1 VSNASTD
8 GYTRKILP
16 QEAQTIN
23 GVTIGVSTDEI
34 TRNVDLNLEKDFWIQ
49 QSSVSF
55 LSTQAAYLNQ
65 IQQFNGP
72 PDSESSIAAKIS
84 GLRDSF
90 ASLSDDPGNT
100 ALQGSVVSAAQNVA
114 SKFNDFGNLI
124 NKMRNDTQADMAA
137 TVADINS
144 KLQQIATANAQIKF
158 NTASGKTTAAL
169 EDTRDSL
176 IKNLSQDMNLSSF
189 TRADGVMVVQT
200 AQGVQLA
207 DETAQTV
214 TFKPAQ
220 LSATSSYPASAAGI
234 FVGDPAVVQ
243 QGAINITNNAG
254 GKLGAL
260 VDLRD
265 NTLPQQQASLD
276 EMAEQ
281 LAQRFDQQGLRLFTD
296 PSGNIPANTA
306 PNPATSPPTPV
317 PYVGFASTIQVNNA
331 VVQNNTLVQQ
341 GTVPT
346 DIPVQSG
353 SSEVIRRITD
363 FTFGSTDY
371 QQANGTVN
379 LNAPPGTDL
388 QTWLGLYSS
397 NRITGSAALSNSSSA
412 TALMASAPATF
423 NPATPGT
430 SDQFTLTFSELRGG
444 APPPPGSMTVTI
456 SLSQAQAD
464 FPGGSNAADQIAS
477 EINKQVTTA
486 VAGTPAFA
494 GLAAK
499 ASVNSYGQL
508 VLQSRGDINVDASG
522 VGGMGQAGLTYLGL
536 TAGTQT
542 TTDPYINVQVGADP
556 PVQISIIPGEDQNGL
571 VASLQGTNISGVPG
585 LGVSLSAGGLLTV
598 QPGDSTVNPTFGGDL
613 KITGG
618 PFTTAG
624 PGPSPGG
631 MAAGTPIIAALFG
644 SDTPVASVPY
654 SSANAIGPA
663 TAFRT
668 SNLGP
673 GANISTGI
681 TSNGSLIDYSQQVIN
696 VQAQQVNDTQ
706 TQLTDET
713 TYSNT
718 LQKSLQD
725 SSGVNVDQE
734 LSNMIVAQ
742 TAYSAAARVISAL
755 EQQFKDLL
763 AAF

>member
-1 VSNASTD
+1 MA
-8 GYTRKILP
+8 GG
-16 QEAQTIN
+16 QT
-23 GVTIGVSTDEI
+23 V
-34 TRNVDLNLEKDFWIQ
+34 
-49 QSSVSF
+49 
-55 LSTQAAYLNQ
+55 
-65 IQQFNGP
+65 
-72 PDSESSIAAKIS
+72 
-84 GLRDSF
+84 
-90 ASLSDDPGNT
+90 
-100 ALQGSVVSAAQNVA
+100 
-114 SKFNDFGNLI
+114 
-124 NKMRNDTQADMAA
+124 
-137 TVADINS
+137 
-144 KLQQIATANAQIKF
+144 
-158 NTASGKTTAAL
+158 AAL
-169 EDTRDSL
+169 EDTRDNL
-176 IKNLSQDMNLSSF
+176 IKNLSQDINISSF

-220 LSATSSYPASAAGI
+220 ITATSSYPASAAGI

-265 NTLPQQQASLD
+265 NILPQQQAALD
-276 EMAEQ
+276 EMAQ
-281 LAQRFDQQGLRLFTD
+281 KLAQRFDQQGLRLFTD
-296 PSGNIPANTA
+296 AAGKLPADTA
-306 PNPATSPPTPV
+306 PTPATNPPTPV
-317 PYVGFASTIQVNNA
+317 PYVGFASEIQVNNA
-331 VVQNNTLVQQ
+331 ILQDNTLVQQ
-341 GTVPT
+341 GTAPT
-346 DIPVQSG
+346 DLPVQSG

-363 FTFGSTDY
+363 FTFGSTAY
-371 QQANGTVN
+371 QQASGTVN

-388 QTWLGLYSS
+388 QTWLGIHST
-397 NRITGSAALSNSSSA
+397 NQVTGATALSNYTSTTSLIA
-412 TALMASAPATF
+412 GAGNVL
-423 NPATPGT
+423 TP

-444 APPPPGSMTVTI
+444 APPGTMNVTI
-456 SLSQAQAD
+456 SLSQANID
-464 FPGGSNAADQIAS
+464 FPVGGAIGDAADQVAA
-477 EINKQVTTA
+477 EINKQIATA

-494 GLAAK
+494 GLS
-499 ASVNSYGQL
+499 ASASKNAYGQL
-508 VLQSRGDINVDASG
+508 VLKSSGDITVDASAP
-522 VGGMGQAGLTYLGL
+522 GGMQQAGLTYLGL
-536 TAGTQT
+536 TAGTQK

-556 PVQISIIPGEDQNGL
+556 PAHISIIPGEDQNGL

-585 LGVSLSAGGLLTV
+585 LGATLDPLTGFLTLR
-598 QPGDSTVNPTFGGDL
+598 PGDSTTNPTFGGDL
-613 KITGG
+613 TTVTGG
-618 PFTTAG
+618 PFPADGTGTIG
-624 PGPSPGG
+624 GG

-644 SDTPVASVPY
+644 SSTPVSSIPY

-673 GANISTGI
+673 SANISTGI
-681 TSNGSLIDYSQQVIN
+681 TSDGSLIDYSQQVIN
-696 VQAQQVNDTQ
+696 VQAQQVNNTQ

-725 SSGVNVDQE
+725 SSGVNIDQE